1 MKKAILFKKFKNDA
15 VQCTACSHY
24 CHIENGK
31 RGICGV
37 RKSIDGTLFVLSYGR
52 VAAMHLDPIEKKPL
66 YHFLPG
72 TEVVSFGTVGC
83 NFRCDFCQNWQI
95 SQVSKKPHN
104 TLYGVEYAPQ
114 QIIDFALHTNSP
126 SIAYT
131 YTEPG
136 VFFEYA
142 YDVMKLAHENK
153 LKNIYVTNGYISKE
167 ARQKMK
173 KLLDA
178 ANIDLKSLSNTFY
191 HELCGAKLD
200 LVLECIE
207 DLYKMGVHLELTT
220 LVIPSENDGDKELEK
235 IALYI
240 ANLDKNIPWH
250 ISRFFPSYRM
260 LDKPITPLK
269 TLQKAERI
277 GKKSGL
283 QNVYIGN
290 I

>member
-37 RKSIDGTLFVLSYGR
+37 RKNIDGTLFLLSYGR

-114 QIIDFALHTNSP
+114 QIIAFALHTNSP

-131 YTEPG
+131 CTEPG
-136 VFFEYA
+136 VLFEYA

-207 DLYKMGVHLELTT
+207 DLYKMGVHLELIT
-220 LVIPSENDGDKELEK
+220 LVNPS
-235 IALYI
+235 
-240 ANLDKNIPWH
+240 
-250 ISRFFPSYRM
+250 
-260 LDKPITPLK
+260 
-269 TLQKAERI
+269 
-277 GKKSGL
+277 
-283 QNVYIGN
+283 
-290 I
+290 